1 MAFKNPKEEK
11 IMTYFIIDND
21 SHLENLSNCIV
32 IVKE

>member
-21 SHLENLSNCIV
+21 SNLENPSNYILL
-32 IVKE
+32 

>member
-21 SHLENLSNCIV
+21 SHLENLSNYV
-32 IVKE
+32 LL

>member
-21 SHLENLSNCIV
+21 SHLENSSNYILL
-32 IVKE
+32 